1 MGNNSKK
8 ICIGQANN
16 NIKYT
21 FQKHLEAL
29 RETFTPEKVERYGL
43 SFNTE
48 ILRDLLSG
56 GKEAS
61 TALLNRMNDDLM
73 NDKSLPVFR
82 KEKERVYKELLDD
95 FESLCKLMK
104 RKADEYPYILPEYYY
119 IADGTNFIDVLP
131 NAFEAIDEAG
141 RIYIDNPETIAVY
154 RQSVKVKEEFDKL
167 RAMAEK
173 YKCYP
178 MGLRGILSFDN
189 KDNTVEINTS
199 VIVECHQNGVWK
211 RMYDK

>member
-1 MGNNSKK
+1 MKKEK
-8 ICIGQANN
+8 ICIGEYGGSL
-16 NIKYT
+16 KYN
-21 FQKHLEAL
+21 FSNHLNDIRA
-29 RETFTPEKVERYGL
+29 TFTPEKVDSYGL
-43 SFNTE
+43 EFKTE

-56 GKEAS
+56 GKESS
-61 TALLNRMNDDLM
+61 TSLLNRMNDDLL

-82 KEKERVYKELLDD
+82 KEKERVYKELLED
-95 FESLCKLMK
+95 FETLCKTMK
-104 RKADEYPYILPEYYY
+104 RIANRFPYVLPEYYY
-119 IADGTNFIDVLP
+119 IVENTNFIDVLP

-154 RQSVKVKEEFDKL
+154 KQSVKVKEEFDKL

-173 YKCYP
+173 YNCYP
-178 MGLRGILSFDN
+178 MGLRGILSFDT

-211 RMYDK
+211 RMFNNY

>member
-1 MGNNSKK
+1 MKKEK
-8 ICIGQANN
+8 ICIGEYGRSL
-16 NIKYT
+16 KYN
-21 FQKHLEAL
+21 FSGHLNDIRA
-29 RETFTPEKVERYGL
+29 TFTPEKVDSYGL
-43 SFNTE
+43 EFKTE

-56 GKEAS
+56 GKTTS
-61 TALLNRMNDDLM
+61 TALLDRMNDDLL

-82 KEKERVYKELLDD
+82 KEKERVYKELLED
-95 FESLCKLMK
+95 FETLCKTMK
-104 RKADEYPYILPEYYY
+104 RMAARFPYVLPEYYY
-119 IADGTNFIDVLP
+119 IVENTNFIDVLP

-154 RQSVKVKEEFDKL
+154 KQSVKVKEEFDKL

-173 YKCYP
+173 YHCYP
-178 MGLRGILSFDN
+178 MGLRGILSFDT

>member
-1 MGNNSKK
+1 MGNNSKRV
-8 ICIGQANN
+8 CIGQTNN

-56 GKEAS
+56 GKTTS
-61 TALLNRMNDDLM
+61 TALLERMNDDLM

-95 FESLCKLMK
+95 FESLCKTIK

-119 IADGTNFIDVLP
+119 IAEGTNFIDVLP
-131 NAFEAIDEAG
+131 NAFGAIDEAG
-141 RIYIDNPETIAVY
+141 KIYIDNPETIEVY
-154 RQSVKVKEEFDKL
+154 KQCLLVAQEFEKL
-167 RAMAEK
+167 KDMIEP
-173 YKCYP
+173 YSCYP
-178 MGLRGILSFDN
+178 MGIRGVLEYDSAKN
-189 KDNTVEINTS
+189 VLCLNNGVL
-199 VIVECHQNGVWK
+199 VECHSNGIWK
-211 RMYDK
+211 RMFGK

>member
-1 MGNNSKK
+1 MEKEK
-8 ICIGQANN
+8 ICIGEYGRSL
-16 NIKYT
+16 KYN
-21 FQKHLEAL
+21 FSNHLNDIRA
-29 RETFTPEKVERYGL
+29 TFTPECIGIYGL
-43 SFNTE
+43 EFKTE

-56 GKEAS
+56 GKASS
-61 TALLNRMNDDLM
+61 TALLDRMNDDLL

-82 KEKERVYKELLDD
+82 KEKERVYKELLED
-95 FESLCKLMK
+95 FETLCKTMK
-104 RKADEYPYILPEYYY
+104 RMADRFPYVLPEYYY
-119 IADGTNFIDVLP
+119 IVENTNFIDVLP

-154 RQSVKVKEEFDKL
+154 KQSVKVKEEFDKL

-173 YKCYP
+173 YYCYP
-178 MGLRGILSFDN
+178 IGLRGILSFDT